1 MRDSIHDTYPTMRHL
16 FRIVRR
22 TYIRCPSPRVPES
35 ASGNLELRM
44 RMSERSPSSMT
55 STSYSQTRTRI
66 PSSSS
71 KSNARRTS
79 THRVGRSSV
88 TNVSLN
94 NRAEPARTVVNGGR
108 RTRSLFCL
116 APATASCTSRAA
128 PSSFDWWFEAYMT
141 SMRRS
146 GKVCPTRR

>member
-16 FRIVRR
+16 FRTVRR

-55 STSYSQTRTRI
+55 SISYSQTRTRI

-79 THRVGRSSV
+79 THHVGRSSV

-94 NRAEPARTVVNGGR
+94 NRAKPARTVVNGGR

-116 APATASCTSRAA
+116 APATAPAPQGQHHLPLIGGSRHI
-128 PSSFDWWFEAYMT
+128 
-141 SMRRS
+141 
-146 GKVCPTRR
+146 